1 MIVDFFVLGGLAVL
15 CMGGRVNGQ
24 TRGSFD
30 VDEPIQGLGGC
41 TSGVDC
47 QLNGVCDKSQ
57 CHCDQGWSGFWCEK
71 LDLVPAKVNSG
82 FRLETVSTWGGN
94 IIKEGDTYHGFFS
107 EMGGHCGLTSWITNS
122 RVVRATSNS
131 PGGRFERQQVAL
143 PIWAHNPQIVK
154 ANDTFLL
161 FHIGSASNVPE
172 TTCPGLNGTSPC
184 KDKQGGYGHGCDSMV
199 AFVPNGDARGN
210 KSSTSINHTTVKN
223 YTFPISFSDNIEGPW
238 ELYHAP
244 IDFNVGGNANPSPIV
259 LENGTVIMVFN
270 ANNMSLAVADSWKG
284 PYKLRSTGACA
295 NGEDPFLYVDKR
307 GNFHCLSH
315 AAPFKD
321 AFHSIAHSFSSDG
334 LHWTKTEKAV
344 AGAVVEFEGNRTV
357 VFSKRE
363 RPKLIFDENKEITHL
378 ITGVAMTGQCTPKFL
393 YPVQGYEHLN
403 GYCTLHIP
411 LQYTLSDKNPFPGHM
426 DRSFTLIQAVRW
438 KKNPCSSS
446 V

>member
-47 QLNGVCDKSQ
+47 QLNGVCDKTQ
-57 CHCDQGWSGFWCEK
+57 CHCDQGWSGPWCEK
-71 LDLVPAKVNSG
+71 LDLVPAKINSG
-82 FRLETVSTWGGN
+82 FRQETVSTWGGN

-107 EMGGHCGLTSWITNS
+107 EMGGHCGLTSWAKNS

-131 PGGRFERQQVAL
+131 PGGRFEKQQVAL
-143 PIWAHNPQIVK
+143 PIWAHNPQITK

-161 FHIGSASNVPE
+161 FHIGSAAGVPE
-172 TTCPGLNGTSPC
+172 TSCSEGTGTSPC
-184 KDKQGGYGHGCDSMV
+184 KLFGKGFGFGCTWPLATEESTYS
-199 AFVPNGDARGN
+199 F
-210 KSSTSINHTTVKN
+210 SSSEPSRNTREVNF
-223 YTFPISFSDNIEGPW
+223 TFPISFASSIEGPW
-238 ELYHAP
+238 QQHNAS
-244 IDFNVGGNANPSPIV
+244 IDFDVGSNANPAPIV